1 MVKLLCEVGGN
12 LLGGVMT
19 WFIIRMSSLNN
30 EE

>member
-12 LLGGVMT
+12 LLGVMT
-19 WFIIRMSSLNN
+19 WFITRMSSLNN